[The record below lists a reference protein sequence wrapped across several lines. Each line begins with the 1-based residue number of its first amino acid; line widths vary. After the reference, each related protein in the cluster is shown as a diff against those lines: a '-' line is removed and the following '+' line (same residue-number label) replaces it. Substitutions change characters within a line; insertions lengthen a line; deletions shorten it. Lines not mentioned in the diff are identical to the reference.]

1 MAHANSDSIRSLGQA
16 SETSGAEGR
25 TGKDEVRRKL
35 YFGLA
40 AIVAVTV
47 WALVSGTPAQDAT
60 EFRQTTGTASDTAS
74 DQVPAFDGRGKW
86 GGYAR

>member
-1 MAHANSDSIRSLGQA
+1 MTHAKSDSIHSLDQA
-16 SETSGAEGR
+16 LDTSGARDR
-25 TGKDEVRRKL
+25 TSQDEVRRKL

-60 EFRQTTGTASDTAS
+60 EFQQTTGTASAMAG

>member
-1 MAHANSDSIRSLGQA
+1 MTYAKSDSFHSVGQA
-16 SETSGAEGR
+16 LDTSGVKGR

-47 WALVSGTPAQDAT
+47 WALVSGMPAQDAT
-60 EFRQTTGTASDTAS
+60 EFRQVTGTASDTAS

>member
-1 MAHANSDSIRSLGQA
+1 MTHAKSDSIHPAGRALDI
-16 SETSGAEGR
+16 SGAKDR

-60 EFRQTTGTASDTAS
+60 EFRQVTGTASDTAG